1 MESLFTFARRHRL
14 FPLLLLGPLSGLT
27 GCPSDAGNAQKPG
40 QGAKAQGKVPVTVAV
55 AVRNSVPIRINAV
68 GNVEP
73 YATVAV
79 RSKVEGELLR
89 IAFREGDDVVKGQRL
104 FEIDPSQY
112 KSQVRQAEANLARDK
127 AQLENA
133 RSQVQRYEQLRKK
146 SFVSEEMMQRART
159 DVEVYAANVQAEEA
173 VLGSARL
180 RLADAYIDA
189 PISGRTGRIMV
200 HQGNQVK
207 ADGNAPLVVIN
218 QIEPIQ
224 VNFAIPEQ
232 RLAELKSHAQGHQ
245 VAVSAEV
252 AGTQSPRPAGEL
264 RFIDN
269 AVDTTTGT
277 IKLKATFPNKD
288 RGLWPGQFVKVF
300 VELGE
305 DKNALTVPAKAVLAG
320 PRGAYVFVVK
330 PDQTVEMRDVVQ
342 ERQQGE
348 EAVIGR
354 GLEAEEKVVLDGQS
368 RLVNGVS
375 VEIKPAP

>member
-1 MESLFTFARRHRL
+1 MK
-14 FPLLLLGPLSGLT
+14 PLLPVPHRIAPLLILSALSVLG
-27 GCPSDAGNAQKPG
+27 GCSGETGNAPKAG
-40 QGAKAQGKVPVTVAV
+40 AGAKSPGKVPVTVAAAARKSMPV
-55 AVRNSVPIRINAV
+55 TLEAV

-73 YATVAV
+73 YTTVAI

-89 IAFREGDDVVKGQRL
+89 IAFREGDDVTKGQRL
-104 FEIDPSQY
+104 FEIDPSQF
-112 KSQVRQAEANLARDK
+112 KSQVRQAEANLARDR

-146 SFVSEEMMQRART
+146 SFVSEEIMQRART
-159 DVEVYAANVQAEEA
+159 DVEVYAANVQADEA

-180 RLADAYIDA
+180 RLADSYIDA
-189 PISGRTGRIMV
+189 PINGRTGRIMV

-207 ADGNAPLVVIN
+207 TDGNSPLVVIN
-218 QIEPIQ
+218 QIEPIH

-232 RLAELKSHAQGHQ
+232 RLAELKSYAQSHQ

-252 AGTQSPRPAGEL
+252 AGAQGPRPVGEL

-305 DKNALTVPAKAVLAG
+305 DQNALTVPAKAVQTG

-342 ERQQGE
+342 ERQQGD
-348 EAVIGR
+348 EAVIGQ
-354 GLEAEEKVVLDGQS
+354 GLEADEKVVLDGQS

-375 VEIKPAP
+375 VEIKPGP